1 MEKLREDTFVGQE
14 LPGEE
19 VTTPTQHA
27 KLNDLP
33 NLERC
38 LLLSD
43 LRGTPEKRDVFMGE
57 IFNHGLR
64 ITRFMVSAP
73 NSKN

>member
-14 LPGEE
+14 PLGGR

-38 LLLSD
+38 FLLSD
-43 LRGTPEKRDVFMGE
+43 LHGSPEKRDVFMDE

-64 ITRFMVSAP
+64 ITKFMASAP
-73 NSKN
+73 NPRN